1 MSQDQ
6 PHVLIVDDEPDIRAT
21 LQDYLAANGITASV
35 AANGKACR
43 QAMEENTFDLVL
55 LDLKMPGEDGLSLC
69 RHIRS
74 STNSAIIMIT
84 GVSEAMDRVVGLEVG
99 ADDYISK
106 PFDLREVLARV
117 RSVLRRANEQAAST
131 EQRSGGNGLAEKLSG
146 RGRVLLS
153 VLFTDIVGSTTL
165 AKTMGD
171 RAWSDLLKQ
180 HDVQVRAALSDHDGL
195 EVKAMGD
202 GFVAAFDMPGSAVAC
217 AQSIRDRV
225 SELGLSLRAGIHTGE
240 CELHGDD
247 LAGIA
252 LHVAARIMDKAK
264 GGDILVSRTVTD
276 LMLGSTI
283 EFVERGR
290 FTLKGLGKE
299 WRLFAV
305 SDRRQQADNG

>member
-1 MSQDQ
+1 MPHDD

-21 LQDYLAANGITASV
+21 LQDYLEVNGITSTV
-35 AANGKACR
+35 AANGNECR
-43 QAMEENTFDLVL
+43 REIAEREFDLVL

-69 RHIRS
+69 RHIRATS
-74 STNSAIIMIT
+74 ECPVIMIT
-84 GVSEAMDRVVGLEVG
+84 GVSEPMDRVVGLEVG

-117 RSVLRRANEQAAST
+117 RSVLRRATA
-131 EQRSGGNGLAEKLSG
+131 GGAKANGLAERLSG
-146 RGRVLLS
+146 SGRVLLS

-171 RAWSDLLKQ
+171 RAWSSLLKQ
-180 HDVQVRAALSDHDGL
+180 HDEHVREAVEEFGGI

-202 GFVAAFDMPGSAVAC
+202 GVIAAFDLPGSAVAC
-217 AQSIRDRV
+217 ARAIRERV
-225 SELGLSLRAGIHTGE
+225 AELGLDLRAGIHTGE
-240 CELHGDD
+240 CEVHGDD

-252 LHVAARIMDKAK
+252 IHVAARIVDKAK

-276 LMLGSTI
+276 LMLGT
-283 EFVERGR
+283 EVGFAERGR
-290 FTLKGLGKE
+290 FVLKGIGRE

-305 SDRRQQADNG
+305 CDDRAAG

>member
-6 PHVLIVDDEPDIRAT
+6 PHVLIVDDEADIRAT
-21 LQDYLAANGITASV
+21 LQDYLEVNAITTSV
-35 AANGKACR
+35 AANGNECR
-43 QAMEENTFDLVL
+43 RAIGEGDFDLVL

-69 RHIRS
+69 RHIRATS
-74 STNSAIIMIT
+74 DCAVIMIT

-117 RSVLRRANEQAAST
+117 RSVLRRSGQRQA
-131 EQRSGGNGLAEKLSG
+131 GGNGLAEKLSG
-146 RGRVLLS
+146 SGRVLLS

-171 RAWSDLLKQ
+171 KAWSNLLKQ
-180 HDVQVRAALSDHDGL
+180 HDEHVRAAVEDFGGI

-202 GFVAAFDMPGSAVAC
+202 GFVTAFDMPGSAVAC
-217 AQSIRDRV
+217 AQSIRRRV
-225 SELGLSLRAGIHTGE
+225 SDLGLALRAGIHTGE

-276 LMLGSTI
+276 LMLGTDVV
-283 EFVERGR
+283 FAERGR
-290 FTLKGLGKE
+290 FTLRGIGKE

-305 SDRRQQADNG
+305 SGEGQTADN

>member
-6 PHVLIVDDEPDIRAT
+6 PHVLIVDDEADIRST
-21 LQDYLAANGITASV
+21 LQDYLEANGITTSG
-35 AANGKACR
+35 AANGTACR
-43 QAMEENTFDLVL
+43 QALEASEFDLVL

-69 RHIRS
+69 RHIRA
-74 STNSAIIMIT
+74 NSNCAVIMIT

-117 RSVLRRANEQAAST
+117 RSVLRRSGSQSAADDPAAK
-131 EQRSGGNGLAEKLSG
+131 GNGLTAKLSG

-153 VLFTDIVGSTTL
+153 VLFTDIVGSTSL

-171 RAWSDLLKQ
+171 KAWTSLLKQ
-180 HDVQVRAALSDHDGL
+180 HDEHIRAAVEEYGGI

-202 GFVAAFDMPGSAVAC
+202 GFVTAFNMPGDAVAC
-217 AQSIRDRV
+217 AQSARGRILD
-225 SELGLSLRAGIHTGE
+225 LGLQLRAGIHTGE

-276 LMLGSTI
+276 LMLGTDVTFS
-283 EFVERGR
+283 ERGR
-290 FTLKGLGKE
+290 FKLRGLDKE

-305 SDRRQQADNG
+305 SDDGHAASNG

>member
-1 MSQDQ
+1 MPQDH
-6 PHVLIVDDEPDIRAT
+6 PHVLIVDDEPDIRST
-21 LQDYLAANGITASV
+21 LQDYLEVNGFAATV
-35 AANGKACR
+35 AANGNECR
-43 QAMEENTFDLVL
+43 QKIGEDDFDLVL

-69 RHIRS
+69 RHIRA
-74 STNSAIIMIT
+74 TTGSAVIMIT
-84 GVSEAMDRVVGLEVG
+84 GVSEAMDKVVGLEVG

-117 RSVLRRANEQAAST
+117 RSVLRRVATRPA
-131 EQRSGGNGLAEKLSG
+131 GGNGLAERLSG
-146 RGRVLLS
+146 SGRVLLS

-171 RAWSDLLKQ
+171 RAWSNLLKQ
-180 HDVQVRAALSDHDGL
+180 HDEHVRAAVEEHGGI

-202 GFVAAFDMPGSAVAC
+202 GFVTAFDMPGVAVAC
-217 AQSIRDRV
+217 AREIRGRV
-225 SELGLSLRAGIHTGE
+225 ADLGLDLRAGIHTGE

-252 LHVAARIMDKAK
+252 IHVAARIMDKAK

-276 LMLGSTI
+276 LMLGTDV

-290 FTLKGLGKE
+290 FTLRGIGKE

-305 SDRRQQADNG
+305 TGDDADAGGAD

>member
-21 LQDYLAANGITASV
+21 LQDYLEVNAITTTV
-35 AANGKACR
+35 AANGNDCR
-43 QAMEENTFDLVL
+43 SAIAEHQFDLVL

-69 RHIRS
+69 RHIRATS
-74 STNSAIIMIT
+74 DCAVIMIT
-84 GVSEAMDRVVGLEVG
+84 GVSEAMDKVVGLEVG

-117 RSVLRRANEQAAST
+117 RSVLRRVAG
-131 EQRSGGNGLAEKLSG
+131 RPLGGNGLAERLSG
-146 RGRVLLS
+146 SGRVLLS

-165 AKTMGD
+165 AQTMGD
-171 RAWSDLLKQ
+171 KAWSNLLKQ
-180 HDVQVRAALSDHDGL
+180 HDEHIRAAVEEHGGI

-202 GFVAAFDMPGSAVAC
+202 GFVSAFDMPGTAVAC
-217 AQSIRDRV
+217 AQAIRARV
-225 SELGLSLRAGIHTGE
+225 SGLGLQLRAGIHTGE
-240 CELHGDD
+240 CELHGND

-252 LHVAARIMDKAK
+252 LHVAARIVDKAK
-264 GGDILVSRTVTD
+264 GDDILVSRTVTD
-276 LMLGSTI
+276 LMLGTDV

-290 FTLKGLGKE
+290 FTLRGIGKE

-305 SDRRQQADNG
+305 TGDG